1 MAALGLPCCSRA
13 FSSCGEWGLISSC
26 GQQALGVW
34 ASEVAACW
42 LSSFG
47 LLALGL
53 TGFSS

>member
-1 MAALGLPCCSRA
+1 MAAVGLPCCSWA

-26 GQQALGVW
+26 GPQALGVR
-34 ASEVAACW
+34 ASVAAACW

-53 TGFSS
+53 AGLQ